1 MRPTPL
7 PKVEAAP
14 VIESKEQLSFEGGE
28 PDFHDDVSGDDASI
42 EPEVDPKAEI
52 RALRKER
59 KMLKKKEKTPK
70 ELAALKKEEITL
82 KRKAHKINVRGTDI
96 PLHCET

>member
-1 MRPTPL
+1 ML
-7 PKVEAAP
+7 PIHDPASLEETNELNSSVDSEDEA
-14 VIESKEQLSFEGGE
+14 S
-28 PDFHDDVSGDDASI
+28 

-70 ELAALKKEEITL
+70 DIAAQKKEEITL
-82 KRKAHKINVRGTDI
+82 KRKAHKINVRGSDI